1 MRQFININDKQFRNA
16 VTLTTTSSRTAET
29 SPILLRDATPT
40 TRLYFDPLLV
50 RNSTDPGN
58 VLEGKIVYERKGK
71 NEQHF
76 PTDLGNKLP
85 SKGSIRKGDSLELT
99 LNSSETKTLYLALH
113 KLYALAG
120 SLEYMP
126 YGSSSYVEVSETAHG
141 LLGMLKKDPS
151 VARMLVAEPEN
162 LELVEELFRLLTLG
176 TSRDELQHILEEL
189 DTANL
194 QELSSGI
201 NLQQLKSAA
210 NDIQANLENSQ
221 EEFWQSQVFSKYQ
234 WIISQLFSSPCVLFS
249 EKAYVGGKTIDNWGG
264 NVVDFI
270 YQNKLTKNVSLVE
283 IKTPC
288 TPILGKPYRQQVRSL
303 SREMSGAVNQ
313 VLNYRQS
320 LEREYAAL
328 TSQTQTGFSAF
339 SPKCVVI
346 IGNTAEFM
354 TDGIR
359 DNAAFSTFE
368 NYRNSLNGITIV
380 TYDELLEKIKSWI
393 DLLQTASDTP
403 DDAVNDSSEDVPS

>member
-1 MRQFININDKQFRNA
+1 MRQFININDKQFSNA
-16 VTLTTTSSRTAET
+16 VILTTTSSRTAEI

-40 TRLYFDPLLV
+40 SRLYFNPLLV
-50 RNSTDPGN
+50 RNSTDPSN

-120 SLEYMP
+120 SLECMP
-126 YGSSSYVEVSETAHG
+126 YGSSSYVEVSETARG

-234 WIISQLFSSPCVLFS
+234 WIISQLFSSPCVLFG
-249 EKAYVGGKTIDNWGG
+249 EKAYVGGKTIDN
-264 NVVDFI
+264 
-270 YQNKLTKNVSLVE
+270 QCLTKNVSLVE

-320 LEREYAAL
+320 LEREYAVLA
-328 TSQTQTGFSAF
+328 SQTQTGFSAF
-339 SPKCVVI
+339 SPTCVVI

-368 NYRNSLNGITIV
+368 NYRNSLNGIAIV

-393 DLLQTASDTP
+393 DLLQTASDTS
-403 DDAVNDSSEDVPS
+403 DGAANESSEGVPS

>member
-162 LELVEELFRLLTLG
+162 LELVEELFRLLTLA
-176 TSRDELQHILEEL
+176 R
-189 DTANL
+189 
-194 QELSSGI
+194 
-201 NLQQLKSAA
+201 
-210 NDIQANLENSQ
+210 
-221 EEFWQSQVFSKYQ
+221 
-234 WIISQLFSSPCVLFS
+234 
-249 EKAYVGGKTIDNWGG
+249 
-264 NVVDFI
+264 
-270 YQNKLTKNVSLVE
+270 
-283 IKTPC
+283 
-288 TPILGKPYRQQVRSL
+288 
-303 SREMSGAVNQ
+303 
-313 VLNYRQS
+313 
-320 LEREYAAL
+320 
-328 TSQTQTGFSAF
+328 
-339 SPKCVVI
+339 
-346 IGNTAEFM
+346 
-354 TDGIR
+354 
-359 DNAAFSTFE
+359 
-368 NYRNSLNGITIV
+368 
-380 TYDELLEKIKSWI
+380 
-393 DLLQTASDTP
+393 
-403 DDAVNDSSEDVPS
+403 